1 MKSTLL
7 KATVLATAAIAMGA
21 LASPAAAKTYKYTF
35 ATNSGAA
42 YCDGITVSTTDK
54 VHYSGTHTGSCVPNV
69 PADGFASRIKGYVPV
84 VNLATTNVNITNNAY
99 AYLFSS
105 KVMAWALFTDVGG
118 VWTQVNSGVLLKG
131 APESHRPGAKT
142 FSSASDPRPHLTR
155 AGEGLRG
162 ASVQ

>member
-7 KATVLATAAIAMGA
+7 KATVLATGAIAMGA
-21 LASPAAAKTYKYTF
+21 LASPASAKTFKYTF

-42 YCDGITVSTTDK
+42 YCDGITVTTTDK
-54 VHYSGTHTGSCVPNV
+54 VNYSGTHTGSCVPNV

-84 VNLATTNVNITNNAY
+84 VNLATTNVTITNNAY
-99 AYLFSS
+99 SYIYSS
-105 KVMAWALFTDVGG
+105 KVMAWELFTDEGG
-118 VWTQVNSGVLLKG
+118 VWTAIASGRLLSG
-131 APESHRPGAKT
+131 APESHRPGTKT
-142 FSSASDPRPHLTR
+142 FSSANDPHPHQPR